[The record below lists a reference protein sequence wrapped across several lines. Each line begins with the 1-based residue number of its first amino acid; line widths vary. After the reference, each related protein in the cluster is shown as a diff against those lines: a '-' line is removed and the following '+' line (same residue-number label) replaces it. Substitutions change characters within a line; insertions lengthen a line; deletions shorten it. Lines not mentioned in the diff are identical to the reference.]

1 MKEKVIITAMI
12 GLLFLSCL
20 SIASF
25 AGIEPVPWHAQINR
39 LNSVV
44 NGLDSINRRLDDVLM
59 PSPNRMM
66 MPAPEGLMGR
76 LEAMANQ
83 LDVLNDRIVAAMSGV
98 PVEKLPDEIGMV
110 LMDIRDG
117 AMETATMASMGLRD
131 DNQGVRDAFK
141 EVYDGAMMIIE
152 TVDSYIP

>member
-1 MKEKVIITAMI
+1 MVLIPLT
-12 GLLFLSCL
+12 
-20 SIASF
+20 
-25 AGIEPVPWHAQINR
+25 
-39 LNSVV
+39 
-44 NGLDSINRRLDDVLM
+44 DDLM
-59 PSPNRMM
+59 MF
-66 MPAPEGLMGR
+66 PAPEGLMGR

>member
-44 NGLDSINRRLDDVLM
+44 NGLDSINRRLDDV
-59 PSPNRMM
+59 PCS
-66 MPAPEGLMGR
+66 
-76 LEAMANQ
+76 
-83 LDVLNDRIVAAMSGV
+83 
-98 PVEKLPDEIGMV
+98 
-110 LMDIRDG
+110 
-117 AMETATMASMGLRD
+117 
-131 DNQGVRDAFK
+131 
-141 EVYDGAMMIIE
+141 
-152 TVDSYIP
+152 